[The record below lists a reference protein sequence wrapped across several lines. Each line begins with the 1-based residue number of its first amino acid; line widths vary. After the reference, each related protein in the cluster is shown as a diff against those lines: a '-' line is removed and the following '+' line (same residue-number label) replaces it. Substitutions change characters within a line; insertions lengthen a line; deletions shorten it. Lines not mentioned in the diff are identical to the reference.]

1 MNHRQ
6 PISQYPPNDPWTVRE
21 ALFWAVTFLQGVV
34 PDPRLSAEVLLGSV
48 LDLDRPGLIVQFD
61 RSLDEIELDQFQEKI
76 FHRAEQEPV
85 AYLVGQKEFWS
96 LNLIVDPQ
104 VLIPRPETEM
114 LVEQALETVST
125 RSDPM
130 TLVELGTGSG
140 AVAISLAKS
149 LIHRDGTRLV
159 ATDISRGA
167 LRIAQKNAGRHGVE
181 KTLHLVQGDWL
192 EPFSSQSRWI
202 DLLVSNPP
210 YVSEK
215 DLFQLPPTVRRF
227 EPLKAL
233 SGGKDGLGP
242 LRLILKQAAQHL
254 KVGGWLILEMGE
266 TQGSQVMNLA
276 LKNHFN
282 PLTVLQDHAGKDRVL
297 KACYHG

>member
-1 MNHRQ
+1 MNNPRLINH
-6 PISQYPPNDPWTVRE
+6 PAPDKPWTVRE
-21 ALFWAVTFLQGVV
+21 ALFWAGTYLQGVI

-61 RSLDEIELDQFQEKI
+61 RPLDEIELDQFQEKV

-96 LNLIVDPQ
+96 LNFIVDPR

-114 LVEQALETVST
+114 LVEQSMETVSG
-125 RSDPM
+125 RSDPI

-140 AVAISLAKS
+140 AVTISLSKS
-149 LIHRDGTRLV
+149 LIHRTGTRLI

-167 LRIAQKNAGRHGVE
+167 LRIAQKNARLHGVE

-192 EPFSSQSRWI
+192 EPFSTRSRWI
-202 DLLVSNPP
+202 DLLISNPP

-233 SGGKDGLGP
+233 SGGRDGLEA
-242 LRLILKQAAQHL
+242 LRLILKQAARHL
-254 KVGGWLILEMGE
+254 KVGGWLILEIGE
-266 TQGSQVMNLA
+266 TQGSEVMKLA

-282 PLTVLQDHAGKDRVL
+282 PLTVLQDHSGKDRVL
-297 KACYHG
+297 RACYHG